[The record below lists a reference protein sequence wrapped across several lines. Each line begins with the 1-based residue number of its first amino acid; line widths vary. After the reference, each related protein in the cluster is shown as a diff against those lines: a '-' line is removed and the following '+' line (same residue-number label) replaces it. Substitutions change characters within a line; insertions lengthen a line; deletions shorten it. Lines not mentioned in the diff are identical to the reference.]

1 MAAISSETW
10 RTDDSRCKSNRGSAD
25 TYNTRPRPKSRLGSY
40 LATHR
45 SNASLERLEPQAF
58 VRFVPR
64 SGDHV
69 YSPDPEQMITTMLTR
84 LLAHPAEGL
93 PPEHTSFLLHIFE
106 SYRNMQRDLENMKQ
120 KARHR
125 DSRLSSIGGKTRK
138 W

>member
-1 MAAISSETW
+1 
-10 RTDDSRCKSNRGSAD
+10 
-25 TYNTRPRPKSRLGSY
+25 
-40 LATHR
+40 
-45 SNASLERLEPQAF
+45 
-58 VRFVPR
+58 
-64 SGDHV
+64 
-69 YSPDPEQMITTMLTR
+69 MITTMLTR